1 MGLDMSHTDTTPA
14 LTVHRYKG
22 TRDRFRPDAPFTPMK
37 LGRTCWMP
45 RTPEAIGLGDIVRVT
60 GCGSYPL
67 YGRVRRVEGDSL
79 FLTLADPQPLGSH
92 WFDRDQLELV

>member
-1 MGLDMSHTDTTPA
+1 MTTTTTSPA
-14 LTVHRYKG
+14 AL
-22 TRDRFRPDAPFTPMK
+22 
-37 LGRTCWMP
+37 
-45 RTPEAIGLGDIVRVT
+45 IGLGDIVRVNT
-60 GCGSYPL
+60 GSYPL